1 MNIETITKLID
12 AGYTKAEIE
21 KLDAAGTAEPETGE
35 PETGEPETG
44 KPDGVADS
52 AAETGV
58 NTDAAVKALT
68 DTVNALKETVAAMQ
82 ANNVKGATGGKPE
95 KSTIDEVLKSFTDTL

>member
-21 KLDAAGTAEPETGE
+21 KLDAAGTAE